1 MSRLVGSNPTLS
13 AKGKD
18 DIINDR
24 YELVRN
30 AEKWPSG
37 RRRALGERLSG
48 NAPGV
53 RIPPS
58 PPFLI

>member
-13 AKGKD
+13 ANWHR
-18 DIINDR
+18 INDF
-24 YELVRN
+24 

-37 RRRALGERLSG
+37 RRRALGERLGG

-58 PPFLI
+58 PPIFMNEAFAKL